1 MGVLR
6 IRRVLAM
13 ATVVGLI
20 AVLSVTL
27 GASVGEAGDLCDRSS
42 RSNGCCIDPETFVG
56 SSAERVVDCCAT
68 PVYGAAAERYPAKGC
83 EPPFPPP
90 PPPPPP
96 LCQGLVVT
104 VNLALSQSP
113 TPGDDVILGTP
124 AADVIGAM
132 AGDDLI
138 CALGGED
145 YVTGGPGNDVMIG
158 SGGPDAMMGN
168 GGNDTLLGLTGNDS
182 LGGGTGDDALNGG
195 ENADTCAG
203 NSGTDTAVD
212 CQTVTG
218 VP

>member
-27 GASVGEAGDLCDRSS
+27 GASVGEADQACDRSS
-42 RSNGCCIDPETFVG
+42 RSNGCCFVDAPFVE
-56 SSAERVVDCCAT
+56 SSAERVVGCCAP
-68 PVYGAAAERYPAKGC
+68 PVYGAAAEGYPKGC
-83 EPPFPPP
+83 EPVPVPPLPPP
-90 PPPPPP
+90 PEF
-96 LCQGLVVT
+96 CQGVAVT
-104 VNLALSQSP
+104 VNLALGQSP

-124 AADVIGAM
+124 GADVIGAM

-138 CALGGED
+138 CALAGQD
-145 YVTGGPGNDVMIG
+145 YVTGGPGSDVMLG
-158 SGGPDAMMGN
+158 SAGADAMTGN
-168 GGNDTLLGLTGNDS
+168 GGNDTLFGLTGNDT

-203 NSGTDTAVD
+203 NAGTDTAVD